1 MEDKIS
7 AVDIKEN
14 SKFLKWLD
22 NYWYH
27 YKVPTIIVLFVVFVL
42 LVCTLQMCS
51 TDDKQDITVLY
62 SGPFLMTGSEHEN
75 VRNVLNYVMPED
87 FNEDGRKYTELITY
101 QVASEQQIKDME
113 AETDENGKPKYSIN
127 RQYYTNEYSNYS
139 NMLMTGEFALCFLD
153 PWLYEALAG
162 SDRLKP
168 LTEVFGALPDGAVG
182 EYGVRLGDTA
192 LYQYYDV
199 LKVLPED
206 TVICLLRPYVFG
218 ETSKEDI
225 YARSVDT
232 FKAIIFFEAPQQ

>member
-7 AVDIKEN
+7 AAEIKDN

-27 YKVPTIIVLFVVFVL
+27 YKVPTIIVLFISIVL
-42 LVCTLQMCS
+42 LVCTLQMCA

-62 SGPFLMTGSEHEN
+62 SGPFLMMGSEHEN

-87 FNEDGRKYTELITY
+87 FNGDGRKYTELITY

-113 AETDENGKPKYSIN
+113 AETDENGNPKYSIN

-139 NMLMTGEFALCFLD
+139 NMLITGEFALCFLD
-153 PWLYEALAG
+153 PWLYESLAN
-162 SDRLKP
+162 SDRLK
-168 LTEVFGALPDGAVG
+168 ALMVLVGEMPNGAVVDF
-182 EYGVRLGDTA
+182 GVRLGDTA
-192 LYQYYDV
+192 MYQYYDV
-199 LKVLPED
+199 LKILPED
-206 TVICLLRPYVFG
+206 TVICLLKPYVFG

-225 YARSVDT
+225 YARSVNM
-232 FKAIIFFEAPQQ
+232 FKAVVEFEAP

>member
-7 AVDIKEN
+7 AAEIKDN

-27 YKVPTIIVLFVVFVL
+27 YKVPTIIVLFISIVL
-42 LVCTLQMCS
+42 LVCTLQMCA

-62 SGPFLMTGSEHEN
+62 SGPFLMMGSEHEN

-87 FNEDGRKYTELITY
+87 FNGDGRKYTELITY

-113 AETDENGKPKYSIN
+113 AETDENGNPKYSIN

-139 NMLMTGEFALCFLD
+139 NMLITGEFALCFLD
-153 PWLYEALAG
+153 PWLYESLAN
-162 SDRLKP
+162 SDRLKT
-168 LTEVFGALPDGAVG
+168 LTDIFGEIPDGAVG
-182 EYGVRLGDTA
+182 NFGVRLGDTA
-192 LYQYYDV
+192 MYQYYDV
-199 LKVLPED
+199 LKILPED
-206 TVICLLRPYVFG
+206 TVICLLKPYVFG

-225 YARSVDT
+225 YARSVSM
-232 FKAIIFFEAPQQ
+232 FKAVVEFEAP

>member
-7 AVDIKEN
+7 AAEIKDN

-27 YKVPTIIVLFVVFVL
+27 YKVPTIIVLFISIVL
-42 LVCTLQMCS
+42 LVCTLQMCA

-62 SGPFLMTGSEHEN
+62 SGPFLMMGSEHEN

-87 FNEDGRKYTELITY
+87 FNGDGRKYTELITY

-113 AETDENGKPKYSIN
+113 AETDENGNPKYSIN

-139 NMLMTGEFALCFLD
+139 NMLITGEFALCFLD
-153 PWLYEALAG
+153 PWLYEGLAN
-162 SDRLKP
+162 SDRLKT
-168 LTEVFGALPDGAVG
+168 LTDIFGEIPDGAVG
-182 EYGVRLGDTA
+182 DFGVRLGDTA
-192 LYQYYDV
+192 MYQYYDV
-199 LKVLPED
+199 LKILPED
-206 TVICLLRPYVFG
+206 TVICLLKPYVFG

-225 YARSVDT
+225 YARSVSM
-232 FKAIIFFEAPQQ
+232 FKAVVEFEAP

>member
-7 AVDIKEN
+7 AAEIKDN

-27 YKVPTIIVLFVVFVL
+27 YKVPTIIVLFISIVL
-42 LVCTLQMCS
+42 LVCTLQMCA

-62 SGPFLMTGSEHEN
+62 SGPFLMMGSEHEN

-87 FNEDGRKYTELITY
+87 FNGDGRKYTELITY

-113 AETDENGKPKYSIN
+113 AETDENGNPKYSIN

-139 NMLMTGEFALCFLD
+139 NMLITGEFALCFLD
-153 PWLYEALAG
+153 PWLYESLAN
-162 SDRLKP
+162 SDRLKT
-168 LTEVFGALPDGAVG
+168 LTDIFGEIPDGAVG
-182 EYGVRLGDTA
+182 DFGVRLGDTA
-192 LYQYYDV
+192 MYQYYDV
-199 LKVLPED
+199 LKILPED
-206 TVICLLRPYVFG
+206 TVICLLKPYVFG

-225 YARSVDT
+225 YARSVSM
-232 FKAIIFFEAPQQ
+232 FKAVVEFEAP